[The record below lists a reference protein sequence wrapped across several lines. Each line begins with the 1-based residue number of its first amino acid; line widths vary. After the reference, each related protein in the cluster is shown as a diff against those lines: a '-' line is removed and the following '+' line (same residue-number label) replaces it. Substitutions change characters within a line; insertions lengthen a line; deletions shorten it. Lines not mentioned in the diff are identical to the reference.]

1 MDEQM
6 VTQSESW
13 GPAIFFW
20 FLLFGFVIWNVIKSV
35 RIVPTQQNLVVERLG
50 RYLKT
55 LGPGF
60 HLLIPFIDRVTA
72 SLDMREQSFE
82 VPPQDCFSK
91 DEVQVE
97 VDAIMYI
104 AVMDAFK
111 AAYGVVDYR
120 FAATQLAQTTTR
132 SVVGKL
138 DLDHL
143 FEERD
148 MISAKVVETI
158 NRAGEL
164 WGIRILRYEIKN
176 IVPPKTV
183 QGAMEKQVN
192 AERER
197 RALIAKSEGDKQS
210 RINRSEGLKAEM
222 INLSEGGMLRRINE
236 AEGEAAEILEVAKA
250 TAEAITKVG
259 SSIVSQGGASAVKLE
274 IAQKYLDSLSYAGKK
289 NAQIILPAD
298 LSNLDSLLDPMGL
311 SIGSS
316 GKA

>member
-1 MDEQM
+1 MEEQVM
-6 VTQSESW
+6 NQAGDSSF
-13 GPAIFFW
+13 PLFFW
-20 FLLFGFVIWNVIKSV
+20 GALFLFVAWNVAKSV

-60 HLLIPFIDRVTA
+60 HLLIPFLDRVTA
-72 SLDMREQSFE
+72 GLDMREQSFE
-82 VPPQDCFSK
+82 VPPQECFSK

-104 AVMDAFK
+104 AVVDAFK

-148 MISAKVVETI
+148 MIIAKVVETI

-222 INLSEGGMLRRINE
+222 INLSEGEMLRRINE

-250 TAEAITKVG
+250 TAEAISKVG
-259 SSIVSQGGASAVKLE
+259 ASIVAQGGSSAVKLE
-274 IAQKYLDSLSYAGKK
+274 VAQKYLDSLSFAGKK
-289 NAQIILPAD
+289 SAQIILPAD
-298 LSNLDSLLDPMGL
+298 LSNLDKVLEPMGL
-311 SIGSS
+311 SIGK
-316 GKA
+316 G

>member
-1 MDEQM
+1 MDTEIVM
-6 VTQSESW
+6 ESTGWGWSQS
-13 GPAIFFW
+13 
-20 FLLFGFVIWNVIKSV
+20 FLLLTFGIVILNVIRSI
-35 RIVPTQQNLVVERLG
+35 RIVPTQRNLVVERLG
-50 RYLKT
+50 KYLKT

-60 HLLIPFIDRVTA
+60 HLLIPFIDRVTVD
-72 SLDMREQSFE
+72 LDMREQSYE
-82 VPPQDCFSK
+82 VPPQECFSK

-111 AAYGVVDYR
+111 ASYGVIDYR

-132 SVVGKL
+132 SVVGKM

-222 INLSEGGMLRRINE
+222 VNLSEGEMLKRINE

-250 TAEAITKVG
+250 TAEAISKVG
-259 SSIVSQGGASAVKLE
+259 ASIVTQGGAAAVKLE
-274 IAQKYLDSLSYAGKK
+274 IAQKYLDSLSYAAKK
-289 NAQIILPAD
+289 DSQLILPTD
-298 LSNLDSLLDPMGL
+298 LSSLEKVLGQMDL
-311 SIGSS
+311 
-316 GKA
+316 

>member
-1 MDEQM
+1 MDEQILS
-6 VTQSESW
+6 QSSGLGWVSLVW
-13 GPAIFFW
+13 GFIFIQ
-20 FLLFGFVIWNVIKSV
+20 VVWNVIKSI
-35 RIVPTQQNLVVERLG
+35 RIVPTQQNMVVERLG

-72 SLDMREQSFE
+72 DLDLREQSFE
-82 VPPQDCFSK
+82 VPPQECFSK

-104 AVMDAFK
+104 AVHDAFK

-222 INLSEGGMLRRINE
+222 INLSEGEMLRRVNE

-250 TAEAITKVG
+250 TAEAIAKVG
-259 SSIVSQGGASAVKLE
+259 ASIVAQGGASAVKLE
-274 IAQKYLDSLSYAGKK
+274 IAQKYIDSLAYAGKK
-289 NAQIILPAD
+289 DAQLIFPTD
-298 LSNLDSLLDPMGL
+298 LSSLDKVLAQMDLQL
-311 SIGSS
+311 SHS
-316 GKA
+316 

>member
-1 MDEQM
+1 MDTEIVM
-6 VTQSESW
+6 ESTGWGWSQS
-13 GPAIFFW
+13 
-20 FLLFGFVIWNVIKSV
+20 FLLLTFGIVILNVIRSI
-35 RIVPTQQNLVVERLG
+35 RIVPTQRNLVVERLG
-50 RYLKT
+50 KYLKT

-60 HLLIPFIDRVTA
+60 HLLIPFIDRVTVD
-72 SLDMREQSFE
+72 LDMREQSYE
-82 VPPQDCFSK
+82 VPPQECFSK

-111 AAYGVVDYR
+111 ASYGVIDYR

-222 INLSEGGMLRRINE
+222 VNLSEGEMLKRINE

-250 TAEAITKVG
+250 TAEAISKVG
-259 SSIVSQGGASAVKLE
+259 ASIVTQGGSAAVKLE
-274 IAQKYLDSLSYAGKK
+274 IAQKYLDSLSYAAKK
-289 NAQIILPAD
+289 DSQLILPTD
-298 LSNLDSLLDPMGL
+298 LSSLEKVLGQMDL
-311 SIGSS
+311 
-316 GKA
+316 

>member
-1 MDEQM
+1 MDEQLVM
-6 VTQSESW
+6 ESSRW
-13 GPAIFFW
+13 GWSSFFWAAIF
-20 FLLFGFVIWNVIKSV
+20 LNVIFNVIRSI

-50 RYLKT
+50 NYSKT

-60 HLLIPFIDRVTA
+60 HLLVPYIDRVTA
-72 SLDMREQSFE
+72 DLDMREQSFE
-82 VPPQDCFSK
+82 VPPQECFSK

-104 AVMDAFK
+104 AVVDAFK

-222 INLSEGGMLRRINE
+222 INLSEGEMLRLVNE
-236 AEGEAAEILEVAKA
+236 AEGEAAEILQVAKA

-259 SSIVSQGGASAVKLE
+259 ASIVTQGGAAAVKLE
-274 IAQKYLDSLSYAGKK
+274 IAQKYLDSLAYA
-289 NAQIILPAD
+289 ARSDSQLIMPTD
-298 LSNLDSLLDPMGL
+298 LSSLDQVLKQMDLEL
-311 SIGSS
+311 
-316 GKA
+316 KT

>member
-1 MDEQM
+1 MEEQLM
-6 VTQSESW
+6 MESSSW
-13 GPAIFFW
+13 GWSSFFWAAIF
-20 FLLFGFVIWNVIKSV
+20 LNVIFNVIRSI

-50 RYLKT
+50 NYSKT

-60 HLLIPFIDRVTA
+60 HLLVPYIDRVTA
-72 SLDMREQSFE
+72 DLDMREQSFE
-82 VPPQDCFSK
+82 VPPQECFSK

-104 AVMDAFK
+104 AVVDAFK

-222 INLSEGGMLRRINE
+222 INLSEGEMLRLVNE
-236 AEGEAAEILEVAKA
+236 AEGEAAEILQVAKA

-259 SSIVSQGGASAVKLE
+259 ASIVAQGGAAAVKLE
-274 IAQKYLDSLSYAGKK
+274 IAQKYLDSLSYAAKPDS
-289 NAQIILPAD
+289 QLIMPTD
-298 LSNLDSLLDPMGL
+298 LSSLDQVLKQMDLELQS
-311 SIGSS
+311 
-316 GKA
+316 